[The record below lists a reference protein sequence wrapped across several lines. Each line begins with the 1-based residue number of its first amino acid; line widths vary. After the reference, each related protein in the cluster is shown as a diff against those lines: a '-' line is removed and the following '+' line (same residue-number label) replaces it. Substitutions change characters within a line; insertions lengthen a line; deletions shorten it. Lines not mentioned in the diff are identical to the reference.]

1 LQQLITTPGQLGEIL
16 RRRRKARGI
25 SQRELAAKLGVGQA
39 RLSTLEVKPEGLTLS
54 RLIALVNLLG
64 LELVV
69 QDKSDAFVP
78 KTEW

>member
-1 LQQLITTPGQLGEIL
+1 MQQLITTAGQLGEIL
-16 RRRRKARGI
+16 RRRRKARGV
-25 SQRELAAKLGVGQA
+25 SQRELASKLGVGQA
-39 RLSTLEVKPEGLTLS
+39 RLSALEGNPERLTLG

-69 QDKSDAFVP
+69 QDKSDAAIP

>member
-1 LQQLITTPGQLGEIL
+1 
-16 RRRRKARGI
+16 
-25 SQRELAAKLGVGQA
+25 VGQA

-69 QDKSDAFVP
+69 QDKSDASVS

>member
-1 LQQLITTPGQLGEIL
+1 MQQLITTPGQLGEIL

-69 QDKSDAFVP
+69 QDKSDASVP

>member
-69 QDKSDAFVP
+69 QDKSDASVP